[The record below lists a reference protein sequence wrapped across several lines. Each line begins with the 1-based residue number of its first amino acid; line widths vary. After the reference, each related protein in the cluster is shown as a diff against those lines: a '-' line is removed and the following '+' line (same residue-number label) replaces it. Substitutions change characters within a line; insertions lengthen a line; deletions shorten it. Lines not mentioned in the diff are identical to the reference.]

1 MLARPS
7 IARAWGFCYLFV
19 CNEVFP
25 EPKIR
30 RAVNN
35 LHAFLVPKLKN
46 VRKNG
51 VSDEERDNNLKNKLT

>member
-35 LHAFLVPKLKN
+35 LHAFLVPITRML
-46 VRKNG
+46 RGG
-51 VSDEERDNNLKNKLT
+51 VNDAEFKEYEQTNIC